1 MHLMCL
7 RLCEY
12 DETTMEYWVNTRT
25 EGSLKREDVERLS
38 RKRSFEQDAE
48 LDDFPTM
55 DMNPGGFEN
64 LGAAGNLTLE
74 GDAHKTA
81 TRMQV
86 YKLK

>member
-1 MHLMCL
+1 
-7 RLCEY
+7 
-12 DETTMEYWVNTRT
+12 MEYWVNTRT